1 MFFGFFLEFYCLMV
15 NYWLKWIAS
24 FISLSLFS
32 AHSEIHIHL
41 VNKTKLQFKGCQGT
55 LGGISYMEIRI
66 NLFKKA
72 IYFYYLTSIQ
82 GCQGTLC
89 DIWYNAL
96 GNKMSA
102 SIKKWQILLKFLPT
116 FSCHKSLWKYQIS
129 LDIHLTY
136 SVSTLLEF
144 LRPRK
149 SIFFFKTTRVP
160 QVVWSD

>member
-1 MFFGFFLEFYCLMV
+1 MFFGFFLEFYSLMV

-41 VNKTKLQFKGCQGT
+41 
-55 LGGISYMEIRI
+55 
-66 NLFKKA
+66 FKKA
-72 IYFYYLTSIQ
+72 IYFYYLISIQ

-149 SIFFFKTTRVP
+149 SFFFFKTTRVP

>member
-1 MFFGFFLEFYCLMV
+1 
-15 NYWLKWIAS
+15 
-24 FISLSLFS
+24 
-32 AHSEIHIHL
+32 
-41 VNKTKLQFKGCQGT
+41 
-55 LGGISYMEIRI
+55 MEIRI

-96 GNKMSA
+96 GNKISS

-149 SIFFFKTTRVP
+149 SYIMAVVLILYESPSHPNPNPKFLFWDLNFNKVFVAQLHSKPKILKLLEMASKTTRNCHHN
-160 QVVWSD
+160 